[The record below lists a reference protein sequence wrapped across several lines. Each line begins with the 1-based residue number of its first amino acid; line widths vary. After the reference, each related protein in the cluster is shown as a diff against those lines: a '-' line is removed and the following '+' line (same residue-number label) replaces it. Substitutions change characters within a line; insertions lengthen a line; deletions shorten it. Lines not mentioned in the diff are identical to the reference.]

1 MPTLEKRPTKTE
13 LRRGRGAAPRDGAA
27 RRSGAHQDDG
37 VFGSLLTD
45 SIHQSWFVSLGQ
57 QLSELF
63 RGKRKLPRVR
73 GYDRRALAASEEAG
87 ISRLVIESVRD
98 PWYRSLKLYFRSRM
112 REKKLPPLRLSSRP
126 IAVKSIWGTYDYKQ
140 QGVSWS
146 AGGHVLL
153 VVLLFTVFSG
163 PALQQISGDSI
174 DLVIDFDLSPYLI
187 ELRNAPPGDTGGG
200 GGGGQNSPLPP
211 SKGKLPRFDLKQLA
225 PPTPVIKNL
234 DPELVVEPTVIVPDH
249 IQVPRIDMAVFGDP
263 LSQIGP
269 PSAGPGSGGGIGTG
283 RGTGVGSGR
292 GAGVGP
298 GSGGGIG
305 GGVFRIGGGVSAPR
319 LTYKVEPEYSE
330 EARKAKYQGTVV
342 LAIEVWQDGRAH
354 NIRVIRSLGLGLDE
368 KAVGAVQEWKFV
380 PGKKDG
386 IPVKVRANVEVNFR
400 LL

>member
-1 MPTLEKRPTKTE
+1 MPTLDKGTTKKS
-13 LRRGRGAAPRDGAA
+13 DGKSHCIAQESETT
-27 RRSGAHQDDG
+27 RSTTTPLGDG
-37 VFGSLLTD
+37 TFNSLLTD
-45 SIHQSWFVSLGQ
+45 SVHKSWFSSLGR
-57 QLSELF
+57 QLSDLVQ
-63 RGKRKLPRVR
+63 GKRKLPRVR
-73 GYDRRALAASEEAG
+73 TYDRRALLATDEAG

-98 PWYRSLKLYFRSRM
+98 PWYRSLRIQLRSHM
-112 REKKLPPLRLSSRP
+112 RKKKLRPLKVTSKP
-126 IAVKSIWGTYDYKQ
+126 IAVKSIWGSHDYKQ

-146 AGGHVLL
+146 VGGHVVL
-153 VVLLFTVFSG
+153 VILLFTVFSG
-163 PALQQISGDSI
+163 PVLQQISGNSI

-187 ELRNAPPGDTGGG
+187 DLRNPPPGDSGGG
-200 GGGGQNSPLPP
+200 GGGGQKSPLPP
-211 SKGKLPRFDLKQLA
+211 SRGKLPRFDLKQLA

-234 DPELVVEPTVIVPDH
+234 DPKLSVEPTVIVPDH
-249 IQVPRIDMAVFGDP
+249 IQAPQIDMNVFGDP

-269 PSAGPGSGGGIGTG
+269 PSAGTG
-283 RGTGVGSGR
+283 RGSGIGAGRGSGVGSGR

-342 LAIEVWQDGRAH
+342 LAIEVWPDGRAH
-354 NIRVIRSLGLGLDE
+354 NIRVVRSLGLGLDE
-368 KAVGAVQEWKFV
+368 KAVQAVQNWKFV

-386 IPVKVRANVEVNFR
+386 FPVKVRANVEVNFR

>member
-1 MPTLEKRPTKTE
+1 MPTLEKKPTKTE
-13 LRRGRGAAPRDGAA
+13 VRRARSAAPRDGPAPP
-27 RRSGAHQDDG
+27 SGGHQDDSA
-37 VFGSLLTD
+37 FASLLTG
-45 SIHQSWFVSLGQ
+45 SVHESWFVSLGR
-57 QLSELF
+57 QLGELF
-63 RGKRKLPRVR
+63 RGKRTLPRVR
-73 GYDRRALAASEEAG
+73 VYDRRALAASDEAG
-87 ISRLVIESVRD
+87 ISRLVIEAVRD

-112 REKKLPPLRLSSRP
+112 REKKLPPLKLSSRP
-126 IAVKSIWGTYDYKQ
+126 IAVKSIWGIYDYKQ
-140 QGVSWS
+140 QSVSWS
-146 AGGHVLL
+146 AVAHVLL
-153 VVLLFTVFSG
+153 VVLLFTVSG
-163 PALQQISGDSI
+163 AALQQISGDSI
-174 DLVIDFDLSPYLI
+174 DLVLDFDLSPYLI
-187 ELRNAPPGDTGGG
+187 ELRNAPRGDTGGG

-225 PPTPVIKNL
+225 PPAPVIKNL
-234 DPELVVEPTVIVPDH
+234 DPELAVEPTVIVPDH

-263 LSQIGP
+263 FSRIGP

-319 LTYKVEPEYSE
+319 VTYKVEPEYSE

-368 KAVGAVQEWKFV
+368 KAIEAIQEWKFV

>member
-1 MPTLEKRPTKTE
+1 MSTLEKRPAETGV
-13 LRRGRGAAPRDGAA
+13 RRARGAAPRDGTAA
-27 RRSGAHQDDG
+27 PSGDRQG
-37 VFGSLLTD
+37 EGPFSSLLTD
-45 SIHQSWFVSLGQ
+45 SVYEPWFVSLVRQVG
-57 QLSELF
+57 ELF
-63 RGKRKLPRVR
+63 RGERKLPRVR
-73 GYDRRALAASEEAG
+73 VYNRRTLAASDEAG

-112 REKKLPPLRLSSRP
+112 REKKLPPLKLSSKP
-126 IAVKSIWGTYDYKQ
+126 IAVKSIWGIYDYKQ
-140 QGVSWS
+140 QSVSWS
-146 AGGHVLL
+146 AVAHVVAVVLL
-153 VVLLFTVFSG
+153 VTVFSG
-163 PALQQISGDSI
+163 PALQRIRGDSI
-174 DLVIDFDLSPYLI
+174 DLVLDFDLSPYLI
-187 ELRNAPPGDTGGG
+187 ELRNAPPGDSGGG

-225 PPTPVIKNL
+225 PPTPVLKNL
-234 DPELVVEPTVIVPDH
+234 DPELAVEPTLIVPPD

-263 LSQIGP
+263 LSRIGP
-269 PSAGPGSGGGIGTG
+269 PSAGPGRGGGIGTG

-305 GGVFRIGGGVSAPR
+305 GGVFRIGGGVSPPR

-342 LAIEVWQDGRAH
+342 LAIQVWEDGRAH

-368 KAVGAVQEWKFV
+368 QAIEAVQQWKFV